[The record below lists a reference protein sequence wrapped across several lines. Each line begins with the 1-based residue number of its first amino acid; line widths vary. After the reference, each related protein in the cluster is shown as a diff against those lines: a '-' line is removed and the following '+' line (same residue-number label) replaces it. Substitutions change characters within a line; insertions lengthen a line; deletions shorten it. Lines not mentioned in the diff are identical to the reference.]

1 MKNRLI
7 KLLLLT
13 ATISTS
19 VSSTTNV
26 ADAQTEV
33 ATPSA
38 IESTK
43 NDEDIIIPTQRL
55 IRTDSNTTSGVIKY
69 LNNVVKDAI
78 MNPVELKEST
88 YYTTTSVHIRR
99 NPDTD
104 AEIVKTVPINTKLT
118 IIENDIVDDWKGV
131 LIDDEYFWI
140 SSKYLSKKKTEI
152 KKEESS
158 ETNSNIASQ
167 PVAGA
172 HLTRQSG
179 VFTYNGRRESYYNL
193 NMSGVVRRMKQ
204 RGFSGEYAIRN
215 DGVKTFGGLVM
226 VAADFN
232 TFPLGTIV
240 QTSLGTGIVCDTGSF
255 VNTYGSRAF
264 DIATN
269 W

>member
-19 VSSTTNV
+19 ISLTTNV
-26 ADAQTEV
+26 ADAQPEV
-33 ATPSA
+33 ATA
-38 IESTK
+38 LTAESTE
-43 NDEDIIIPTQRL
+43 NDSNIVIPTQRF
-55 IRTDSNTTSGVIKY
+55 IRTDSDTTSGVTKY
-69 LNNVVKDAI
+69 LNNVLKDAI
-78 MNPVELKEST
+78 MNPVEFKETT
-88 YYTTTSVHIRR
+88 YYTTTSVHIRK
-99 NPDTD
+99 NPNTD
-104 AEIVKTVPINTKLT
+104 SKIIKTVPINTKLA
-118 IIENDIVDDWKGV
+118 IIDDISVDDWKSV
-131 LIDDEYFWI
+131 LLDDEYFWI

-152 KKEESS
+152 KKEKSF
-158 ETNSNIASQ
+158 ETNSTIASQ
-167 PVAGA
+167 PIAGN

-193 NMSGVVRRMKQ
+193 NMSGVVRRMQQ
-204 RGFSGEYAIRN
+204 RGFSGEYGVRA

-226 VAADFN
+226 VAADLS
-232 TFPLGTIV
+232 TFPLGTVV

-264 DIATN
+264 DIATS